1 MKTIMKNSSRIIIP
15 KNSRLAKAAIGA
27 AFASTFVLTGCA
39 SLPPHPELE
48 ALQTR
53 YEIMSGQTRTGREAF
68 SELAETREALE
79 LGREAYRDDDDDE
92 LAHYIVVADK
102 NLDIVEAR
110 IELDETREQIASAS
124 LVREGILRQA
134 SERDAVQAE
143 RDARLAEADARA
155 AEREAAR
162 ADIVLDAQQEELA
175 DREAELRAQERE
187 LDRKDAELE
196 ATEAELAA
204 ANREA
209 QELADALEEVSM
221 VVNERG
227 TVLVLSDIMFDFDS
241 AVIKPGSEH
250 ALDEIAEFLISQNES
265 ELKVEGHTDSLGT
278 DQYNDVLSRDRAA
291 AVRTALVARGVP
303 RDRIEMAGYGEDFPV
318 ASNESATGRQLNRR
332 VEIVLD
338 DRVGRPVSSRF

>member
-1 MKTIMKNSSRIIIP
+1 MNTLKTNTP
-15 KNSRLAKAAIGA
+15 KNSRLAKAVMTT
-27 AFASTFVLTGCA
+27 AFASVFVLAGCA
-39 SLPPHPELE
+39 SVPPHPELE

-53 YEIMSGQTRTGREAF
+53 YEVMSGQSGASPEALN
-68 SELAETREALE
+68 ELADAREALV
-79 LGREAYRDDDDDE
+79 LGREAYRDDDEDE
-92 LAHYIVVADK
+92 LAHYLIVADK

-110 IELDETREQIASAS
+110 IKLDETREQIASAS
-124 LVREGILRQA
+124 LVRENILRQA
-134 SERDAVQAE
+134 SERDAERAE

-155 AEREAAR
+155 AEREADR
-162 ADIVLDAQQEELA
+162 AGIALSAQQRELA
-175 DREAELRAQERE
+175 DQEAELRAQERE
-187 LDRKDAELE
+187 LDRKDAEL
-196 ATEAELAA
+196 AKTEAELAA

-209 QELADALEEVSM
+209 KELADELEEVSM

-250 ALDEIAEFLISQNES
+250 ALDEIASFLISQNES
-265 ELKVEGHTDSLGT
+265 ELKVEGHTDSLGS

-291 AVRTALVARGVP
+291 AVRNALIARGVP

-318 ASNESATGRQLNRR
+318 ASNDSPTGRQLNRR

-338 DRVGRPVSSRF
+338 DRIGRPVSSRF